1 MNILKYQLY
10 WNHKNDSIIHD
21 NIKFTEFIIKD
32 FIWWPEISFLNCK
45 TSGKHKKIH
54 ISQSN
59 LDKTQFHNCDF
70 SLSEMHI
77 ENSNL
82 TEIVSTNLL
91 LPENILSNSNNDKR
105 EVYRQL
111 KYHFSKQWDSFNALK
126 YYNKEMTALLINA
139 IKKIDLSDIISLWL
153 WKIISWNGT
162 NWLYAFFWI
171 VIINVISCYYFLIFS
186 WITLEINTNIDF
198 NYLLLNMKYT
208 YFLWWINDL
217 KNLFLLNEFSV
228 KSEMLFYV
236 TKVINAVLFYHLII
250 SFRKYN
256 KQF

>member
-1 MNILKYQLY
+1 
-10 WNHKNDSIIHD
+10 
-21 NIKFTEFIIKD
+21 
-32 FIWWPEISFLNCK
+32 
-45 TSGKHKKIH
+45 
-54 ISQSN
+54 
-59 LDKTQFHNCDF
+59 
-70 SLSEMHI
+70 
-77 ENSNL
+77 
-82 TEIVSTNLL
+82 
-91 LPENILSNSNNDKR
+91 
-105 EVYRQL
+105 
-111 KYHFSKQWDSFNALK
+111 LK